1 MSAVIGN
8 VASIDGEFYVK
19 GPDGSLHELTKGSEV
34 HVGDVIVGAD
44 GNSQIDSIIVSLNNG
59 TDVVML
65 ANEQQLFDQSLL
77 NVEFSNDETIS
88 EPQSIDQLFE
98 VAVNETNDLNVV
110 DDTNEDDIVTEATD
124 GSIDSTADIQEEFQN
139 IQDNSSDIKAQLRD
153 SDGLLNTQVESTN
166 NEETIRHDFY
176 TDQVSANAKAN
187 VADLLSAANN
197 AADAAN
203 DAIAAAQDAADT
215 LAANEN
221 PTAADIA
228 TAQNAIDAAD
238 AAIET
243 ANNAATTYENAA
255 NDAGEVVE
263 DTTAVGNTD
272 NAQTTLTDAVNAEI
286 DDTVVSADLDDVSDT
301 GASNEDNVTSDNTPT
316 INGSA
321 EAGAIVV
328 VTTEIGDIVGTAVAD
343 ENGNYSITTD
353 PLTDGTHNLN
363 ITVTDSLG
371 NSASTTQNITID
383 TASSDTSSLG
393 ITDISDTSGDYSS
406 ITMSGT
412 GAEAGNTI
420 TIYDESDNAVATA
433 TVDEDGNWNADIS
446 NLNGTPVNDNEFF
459 KVTETDIA
467 GNETGEVDSTH
478 FWHGSWSDIETDDTD
493 DFVLMG
499 SGDDTLHINDNDL
512 NDSLVAD
519 GGTGHDTVVFDGNSS
534 DYTITKNDD
543 GSVTVTENV
552 STDNDGN
559 NIGDVSEL
567 RNIETINFADG
578 TYDVNSGELSQ
589 TVTIN
594 QDNLNDTQSGFN
606 ISAFDAYGNEASISN
621 NSYGFGVAGDASGD
635 NAELGYKEGVG
646 SEKLVVDFDNDVSS
660 VDVSFGWKNSSE
672 DAEITF
678 FKDGVEVGSTINH
691 GGTDGVDAA
700 VTLQPDNGESFD
712 QVVFSAPEGGNHDY
726 MINSISFE
734 HVTSETAVNA
744 DTKADDVSLNVSVD
758 SVSEHLTTVLDTE
771 AMAAQGIVD
780 NGDGTYSKPHYEDTA
795 KLMKTETIEVGKAEN
810 IRLDDA
816 PEHGTIEIQGADG
829 NWTSME
835 VGQEYSADSNVRF
848 TPDDSALD
856 GTKDIKIGTF
866 GENEGTRSF
875 TETADLS
882 DWGAV
887 SSDNKSI
894 VFTDGNLTVTTTA
907 TGGRNNVLT
916 EINSSGKS
924 QGAGLGVDDTSGG
937 ISGSEKI
944 VVSIEG
950 EDVNQVSFTLD
961 GLGGLFDENRGTEV
975 IITAYDVNGDVID
988 TQGGFRESGSY
999 VDTYDFTTNVPVD
1012 HFDIGTNGNGGNFVL
1027 QNMTL
1032 SSTLVDDV
1040 TFTAIAADSTELSL
1054 QSDINIESG
1063 MQTTDITSLVPASD
1077 EPMTRDVKVVDTD
1090 AMEAK
1095 GALLVDGH
1103 WVVQNGMEEVTEL
1116 PTQEVVDGYDY
1127 SLNISAQLSD
1137 TDGSE
1142 TLGNVTVSNLPE
1154 GTELVGLTANDDGS
1168 YSVEVDENGEASVT
1182 LSSNTELDTA
1192 DLNGIEASV
1201 TSTES
1206 NGGDTNTVSTASENE
1221 SSEIASQE
1229 SDNKEHDQK
1238 GNDHED
1244 NGKHLGNDQENNHED
1259 NHHDSDFDFDQHLDF
1274 NSLLKSAEDESHHH
1288 DSKDSHDDNSFDL
1301 GGIIDSRDIG
1311 NDIFAHIDD
1320 KEESHEHGKD
1330 KDHDEHKEEH
1340 NEHEHHGKNDDSNEW
1355 SLGDFKT
1362 EKEYE
1367 ADNSN
1372 RGDNERDGRSE
1383 DNGGLMDINT
1393 DIHVD
1398 NS

>member
-1 MSAVIGN
+1 
-8 VASIDGEFYVK
+8 
-19 GPDGSLHELTKGSEV
+19 
-34 HVGDVIVGAD
+34 
-44 GNSQIDSIIVSLNNG
+44 
-59 TDVVML
+59 
-65 ANEQQLFDQSLL
+65 
-77 NVEFSNDETIS
+77 
-88 EPQSIDQLFE
+88 
-98 VAVNETNDLNVV
+98 
-110 DDTNEDDIVTEATD
+110 
-124 GSIDSTADIQEEFQN
+124 
-139 IQDNSSDIKAQLRD
+139 
-153 SDGLLNTQVESTN
+153 
-166 NEETIRHDFY
+166 
-176 TDQVSANAKAN
+176 
-187 VADLLSAANN
+187 
-197 AADAAN
+197 
-203 DAIAAAQDAADT
+203 
-215 LAANEN
+215 
-221 PTAADIA
+221 
-228 TAQNAIDAAD
+228 
-238 AAIET
+238 
-243 ANNAATTYENAA
+243 NAA

-272 NAQTTLTDAVNAEI
+272 NAQTTLDDAVNAEI

-393 ITDISDTSGDYSS
+393 ITDISDNSGDYSS

-478 FWHGSWSDIETDDTD
+478 FWHGSWSGIETDDTD

-519 GGTGHDTVVFDGNSS
+519 GGTGHDTIVFDGNSS

-543 GSVTVTENV
+543 GSVTVIENV

-621 NSYGFGVAGDASGD
+621 NSYGFGVVGNASGD

-691 GGTDGVDAA
+691 GGTDRIDTA

-734 HVTSETAVNA
+734 HVTSETVINE
-744 DTKADDVSLNVSVD
+744 DTQADD
-758 SVSEHLTTVLDTE
+758 T
-771 AMAAQGIVD
+771 
-780 NGDGTYSKPHYEDTA
+780 
-795 KLMKTETIEVGKAEN
+795 
-810 IRLDDA
+810 
-816 PEHGTIEIQGADG
+816 
-829 NWTSME
+829 
-835 VGQEYSADSNVRF
+835 
-848 TPDDSALD
+848 
-856 GTKDIKIGTF
+856 
-866 GENEGTRSF
+866 
-875 TETADLS
+875 
-882 DWGAV
+882 
-887 SSDNKSI
+887 
-894 VFTDGNLTVTTTA
+894 
-907 TGGRNNVLT
+907 
-916 EINSSGKS
+916 
-924 QGAGLGVDDTSGG
+924 
-937 ISGSEKI
+937 
-944 VVSIEG
+944 
-950 EDVNQVSFTLD
+950 
-961 GLGGLFDENRGTEV
+961 
-975 IITAYDVNGDVID
+975 
-988 TQGGFRESGSY
+988 
-999 VDTYDFTTNVPVD
+999 
-1012 HFDIGTNGNGGNFVL
+1012 
-1027 QNMTL
+1027 
-1032 SSTLVDDV
+1032 
-1040 TFTAIAADSTELSL
+1040 
-1054 QSDINIESG
+1054 
-1063 MQTTDITSLVPASD
+1063 
-1077 EPMTRDVKVVDTD
+1077 
-1090 AMEAK
+1090 
-1095 GALLVDGH
+1095 
-1103 WVVQNGMEEVTEL
+1103 
-1116 PTQEVVDGYDY
+1116 
-1127 SLNISAQLSD
+1127 SLNISSD
-1137 TDGSE
+1137 DE
-1142 TLGNVTVSNLPE
+1142 VSQS
-1154 GTELVGLTANDDGS
+1154 NDSD
-1168 YSVEVDENGEASVT
+1168 
-1182 LSSNTELDTA
+1182 SNT
-1192 DLNGIEASV
+1192 
-1201 TSTES
+1201 
-1206 NGGDTNTVSTASENE
+1206 
-1221 SSEIASQE
+1221 ASQE
-1229 SDNKEHDQK
+1229 SDNNEHHDNGKHLGDDKEHDQK